1 MLRSNYSRLETR
13 PRSKMS
19 SKIPTISKEQRM
31 SQSKKSR
38 LLTRRASLELL
49 RMWLVATTRRK
60 ISLTLFSNLSLQ
72 SSNYVWRRLWNL
84 RHPWPLPA
92 LTIRSQLSLDRPSD
106 VRKCCQT
113 SLTSGWTLLSKRFR
127 SGQPHR
133 KMCHLRR
140 MTKTTSIILKQ
151 QSKSSVRSK
160 MSPPLSIKLSLRA
173 RHQTSSKCLH
183 RKRASP
189 RHPSPAIPSWS
200 EARAKSKK
208 VPECDISSILSLGKF
223 DDQFESQF
231 AYR

>member
-1 MLRSNYSRLETR
+1 MSR
-13 PRSKMS
+13 
-19 SKIPTISKEQRM
+19 
-31 SQSKKSR
+31 SKKSR
-38 LLTRRASLELL
+38 LSTRRASLELL
-49 RMWLVATTRRK
+49 RTWLVATTRRK

-72 SSNYVWRRLWNL
+72 SSNYAWRRLWNL
-84 RHPWPLPA
+84 RHPWLLPA
-92 LTIRSQLSLDRPSD
+92 LAIRSQPSLDRLSD

-113 SLTSGWTLLSKRFR
+113 SLTSGWALLSKRFR
-127 SGQPHR
+127 RGQPHR

-160 MSPPLSIKLSLRA
+160 MSPPK
-173 RHQTSSKCLH
+173 HQTSSKCLH
-183 RKRASP
+183 RKQASP

-208 VPECDISSILSLGKF
+208 VPECDASSILSSLGKF